1 MLRLASIAVALT
13 VAAHVL
19 AQAPTQ
25 PNLNP
30 AGQRPPVAAM
40 PNPAPLNPVN
50 NRLDQL
56 LLQWEQKMQGVQSL
70 FARIKKTETD
80 GIAKTSVE
88 SVGYLK
94 FSKPDRAD
102 LYVQRSNNQQV
113 YERFLCTGNNLF
125 EFLPKQKLIRVHALP
140 QRAPGQPL
148 VDNSFVGFLAGMGAA
163 EAKRRF
169 EMTLLKEDEWYAY
182 IEVKPIRPEDK
193 VEFSKARLALLKST
207 MMPKE
212 MQFVPPDGNPIKWD
226 IQSMDLNSQIA
237 ATDFAPPQLKQF
249 PGWQMQQMPA
259 AGPPAASINPPPS
272 KVRPNG
278 K

>member
-1 MLRLASIAVALT
+1 MLRLASIAVALLVT
-13 VAAHVL
+13 VQVVG
-19 AQAPTQ
+19 QAPTP

-30 AGQRPPVAAM
+30 AGQAAPVAAM
-40 PNPAPLNPVN
+40 PNPAPLNPSN

-70 FARIKKTETD
+70 VARIKKTETD
-80 GIAKTSVE
+80 DLTKTTVE
-88 SVGYLK
+88 GVGYVK

-102 LYVQRSNNQQV
+102 LYVARSNNPQV
-113 YERFLCTGNNLF
+113 YERFLCTGNYLF
-125 EFLPKQKLIRVHALP
+125 EFQPKQNLIRVHSLP
-140 QRAPGQPL
+140 KRAPGQPL

-169 EMTLLKEDEWYAY
+169 DMALVKEDQHYAY
-182 IEVKPIRPEDK
+182 IIVKPLRQEDK
-193 VEFSKARLALLKST
+193 AEFSEARLALLKST
-207 MMPKE
+207 MMPRE
-212 MQFVPPDGNPIKWD
+212 MHFVPPDKNSIKWD
-226 IQSMDLNSQIA
+226 IVSVDVNAQVP
-237 ATDFAPPQLKQF
+237 ATDFAPPQMKQY

-259 AGPPAASINPPPS
+259 AGPPAAINPPPT